1 MQQCCVSI
9 TYSLFKKCYAW
20 SFYYRMITG
29 LGLLKAGAITCI
41 ECKHVAEDNSCMVPE
56 TQCSSPS
63 QNICFTRLTTQDG
76 VSPIVDRGCT
86 HLCHSIKRPRENYQE
101 TMRCCMRDL
110 CNTHSFWTNH

>member
-1 MQQCCVSI
+1 MNKALEMGI
-9 TYSLFKKCYAW
+9 LAW
-20 SFYYRMITG
+20 LCFNT
-29 LGLLKAGAITCI
+29 AGAITCI
-41 ECKHVAEDNSCMVPE
+41 ECKRVAEDNSCMVPE
-56 TQCSSPS
+56 TQCSSPW